1 MPNLFTKL
9 NVPFSTPTLT
19 GLLMAHTW
27 AGGGGSFCKRRPR
40 QHRCA
45 PRAGP
50 SQRHHSRRHGAEV
63 SCRPGSG
70 HPASL
75 GASRGSTAKVR
86 RGRIASR
93 VLSTYDEGR
102 QGSPTRPATIQLTK
116 FDWLIEETEI
126 QDQPEIPVW
135 GKVRRRG
142 RSNTPNNFRTRGL
155 HDEASLSKMIMSVAD
170 HMNRQ
175 RFRRIPADSEPT

>member
-9 NVPFSTPTLT
+9 NVPFSTPTLN
-19 GLLMAHTW
+19 GLLMVHTW

-40 QHRCA
+40 QHGCA

-50 SQRHHSRRHGAEV
+50 SRRHHSRRHGAEV

-70 HPASL
+70 HPPSL

-155 HDEASLSKMIMSVAD
+155 HDEASLSKMIISVAN
-170 HMNRQ
+170 HMNR
-175 RFRRIPADSEPT
+175 